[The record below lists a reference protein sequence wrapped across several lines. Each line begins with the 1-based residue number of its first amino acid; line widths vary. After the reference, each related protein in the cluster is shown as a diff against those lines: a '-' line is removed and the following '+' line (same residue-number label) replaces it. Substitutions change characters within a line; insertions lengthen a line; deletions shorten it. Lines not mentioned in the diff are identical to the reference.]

1 MKKLPLLVL
10 LTLLSMHVFS
20 QKKKKLTLEEQVAIA
35 KIQEQQA
42 KELQKPLTITGAK
55 LPTFQVRTSSD
66 KIMQE
71 TEIPKDHSLLVI
83 LFNPTCDHCVK
94 ACKTLLQHQAS
105 LMQTTVLF
113 MCIKDYWADLPL
125 FIKDADLHVEK
136 NPQFIVSADH
146 SDIAKDLFNY
156 NGIPQI
162 MIYNKEKVL
171 QKILYQQVN
180 MDSIF
185 TYIAK

>member
-1 MKKLPLLVL
+1 M
-10 LTLLSMHVFS
+10 
-20 QKKKKLTLEEQVAIA
+20 
-35 KIQEQQA
+35 
-42 KELQKPLTITGAK
+42 
-55 LPTFQVRTSSD
+55 
-66 KIMQE
+66 
-71 TEIPKDHSLLVI
+71 
-83 LFNPTCDHCVK
+83 
-94 ACKTLLQHQAS
+94 HQAS